1 MTTGSQINSLTIIA
15 ALCSFFLLSSCDG
28 RMVYENIE
36 EVPDKAWKANVP
48 VNFAI
53 PVEDTIS
60 LQNILITVQNA
71 TNYKYSNLFL
81 FVTTKSPSGATVCD
95 TLEVQ
100 LADEKGRWY
109 GKGFSRYYDLQVPYK
124 HLIKFPL
131 KGDYTISITQ
141 GMREESLEGIV
152 KVGVRVEHAK
162 IK

>member
-1 MTTGSQINSLTIIA
+1 MTTGSQTTSLSIII
-15 ALCSFFLLSSCDG
+15 ALCSTLFLGSCDG
-28 RMVYENIE
+28 RMVYENIAD
-36 EVPDKAWKANVP
+36 VPDKEWKANAP

-53 PVEDTIS
+53 PVDDTIS

-81 FVTTKSPSGATVCD
+81 FVTTTSPSGATVCD

-100 LADEKGRWY
+100 LADDKGRWY
-109 GKGFSRYYDLQVPYK
+109 GKGFSRYYDLRVPYK

-131 KGDYTISITQ
+131 KGDYTISIAQ

-152 KVGVRVEHAK
+152 KVGVRVEQAK
-162 IK
+162 NK

>member
-1 MTTGSQINSLTIIA
+1 MTTGSQIIRLSIFI
-15 ALCSFFLLSSCDG
+15 ALCSTLFLGSCDG
-28 RMVYENIE
+28 RMVYEKIAD
-36 EVPDKAWKANVP
+36 VPDKEWKANVP

-60 LQNILITVQNA
+60 LQNILITVQNS

-81 FVTTKSPSGATVCD
+81 FVTTTSPSGATVCD

-131 KGDYTISITQ
+131 KGDYTISIAQ

-152 KVGVRVEHAK
+152 KVGVRVEQAK
-162 IK
+162 NK